1 MYLHIFTHAHTISFF
16 KKCVFAKLTLFFD
29 LKIFKPIQTK
39 IISLSE
45 SAFEVKIMLD
55 KALDF
60 ADIRS

>member
-1 MYLHIFTHAHTISFF
+1 MYLHTTSFL

-45 SAFEVKIMLD
+45 STFKVKIMLD

-60 ADIRS
+60 ADIRN